1 MKRRQLIKGGA
12 IGATAAAT
20 LTLAGCGRE
29 DKAEIERLKG
39 ELAQANDRISSLEQA
54 KADAEAAAKEAMEA
68 PAVVKDRV
76 EMAMVTTWPRDFP
89 GLGTGAQRLA
99 KRISDMSDGRIQV
112 EYFAGGERVKPFDS
126 FDEVASGNAQAY
138 HAADYYWK
146 GKHPGW
152 AYFTAVPFGLTYNE
166 MNAWIRWGGGQDLW
180 DELAGSF
187 GLKCVMAGNTGV
199 QMGGWFRKEI
209 NSADDLKG
217 LKMRIPGLGGDVMA
231 KLGASPVSLPGSQIY
246 ENLVSGAIDATEWV
260 GPWNDSFM
268 KFYEAA
274 RYYYYPG
281 MHEPGSMLSLG
292 LNKSFWEGLSASDRV
307 TIEAAASAENDIM
320 MAEYNA
326 KNGESL
332 AKLISE
338 QGVELRVFSDDTYD
352 SFGEAAAEVMEEV
365 RAHSDLVARIHD
377 SFVKARAEVGA
388 WAKISDLEYVRQRNR
403 VLSL

>member
-1 MKRRQLIKGGA
+1 MKRRDLVKGGA
-12 IGATAAAT
+12 IGAGAASV
-20 LTLAGCGRE
+20 LTLAGCGN
-29 DKAEIERLKG
+29 DDQAEIDRLSG
-39 ELAQANDRISSLEQA
+39 EL
-54 KADAEAAAKEAMEA
+54 EAAKMKAAELEKKAAAAMEA
-68 PAVVKDRV
+68 PAIVKDRV
-76 EMAMVTTWPRDFP
+76 EIAMVTTWPRDFP
-89 GLGTGAQRLA
+89 GLGTGAQRFSQRL
-99 KRISDMSDGRIQV
+99 SDMSDGRINV

-152 AYFTAVPFGLTYNE
+152 AYFTSVPFGLTYTE
-166 MNAWIRWGGGQDLW
+166 VNAWIEWGGGQQLW
-180 DELAGSF
+180 DELAGGF
-187 GLKCVMAGNTGV
+187 GLKCLRCGNTGV

-274 RYYYYPG
+274 KYYYYPG

-292 LNKSFWEGLSASDRV
+292 LNKSFWEGLSKSDQL
-307 TIEAAASAENDIM
+307 TIEAASLAENDIM

-326 KNGESL
+326 KNGASL
-332 AKLISE
+332 AKLLSE
-338 QGVELRVFSDDTYD
+338 QGVQLRRFNDDVYD
-352 SFGEAAAEVMEEV
+352 SFGEAAAAVFDEVV
-365 RAHSDLVARIHD
+365 AHSELAKRIHD
-377 SFVKARAEVGA
+377 SFVKARREVGG
-388 WAKISDLEYVRQRNR
+388 WAKIADQEYVAQRNR
-403 VLSL
+403 VLGL